1 MALSLTKIDWYQLG
15 KYRGPGLFFGGG
27 ILAGFLL
34 FVVWLAVRPSTDNK
48 VLAGEQSTEAGAT
61 LDPLSARA
69 GVLDDITGG
78 PGLATRAIDVEQGD
92 EADVLADEAAAAEL
106 ADQPTDEYGNILL
119 PPEPISDEQAIANG
133 LLEAPAPGEEVVP
146 PPVLQT
152 FYVEVMPDPGV
163 IEMLEVSAESAE
175 HARDLIRELRGNPR
189 IVRGP
194 STHPLD

>member
-1 MALSLTKIDWYQLG
+1 MNWYELR

-34 FVVWLAVRPSTDNK
+34 FAVWLAMHPSADEK
-48 VLAGEQSTEAGAT
+48 VVAGEQSSSASVA
-61 LDPLSARA
+61 LDPLAAKA

-78 PGLATRAIDVEQGD
+78 PGAGTRAITLEQG
-92 EADVLADEAAAAEL
+92 EETDVLADETEAGEL
-106 ADQPTDEYGNILL
+106 AEQATDEYGNVLL
-119 PPEPISDEQAIANG
+119 PPEPVSDEQAIANG
-133 LLEAPAPGEEVVP
+133 LLDGPAPSEVEAP

-163 IEMLEVSAESAE
+163 FEMLEVSAESAD
-175 HARDLIRELRGNPR
+175 HARELIRELRGNPR

-194 STHPLD
+194 STHPLE